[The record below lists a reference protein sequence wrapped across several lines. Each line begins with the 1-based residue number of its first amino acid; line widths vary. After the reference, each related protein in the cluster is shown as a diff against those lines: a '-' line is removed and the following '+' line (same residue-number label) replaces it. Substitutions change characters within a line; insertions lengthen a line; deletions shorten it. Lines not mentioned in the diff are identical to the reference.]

1 MAVVCDCVRWE
12 IGPRSVSLSTLG
24 GGGSTVC
31 GTLDLVRRAT
41 GSYCSLVYGIFGPDG
56 SALGV
61 WMTTLGS
68 KACGWKVAVRRIGRS
83 TERRRL

>member
-1 MAVVCDCVRWE
+1 MTLEMAVVCDRVCQA
-12 IGPRSVSLSTLG
+12 IGLRSVALSTLG

-41 GSYCSLVYGIFGPDG
+41 GSYCSLVYGTLGADG
-56 SALGV
+56 AALGV

-68 KACGWKVAVRRIGRS
+68 D
-83 TERRRL
+83 E